1 MKKEN
6 TPIQQT
12 IIGVDLGD
20 TKHAICVTDKNGNI
34 LKEFFMTNTRKSF
47 EKLMNNYPQ
56 SLVAIEVGSHSPW
69 ISRYLEELG
78 AEVIVANARK
88 LRAIYTNER
97 KCDELDARMLAKI
110 ARLDVDLLHPI
121 KHSSEEAQKDF
132 LLIKI
137 RDALV
142 MQRASLMITVR
153 FTLKSL
159 GIKLRSTSSSA
170 FAKNARNELADNLQ
184 VLAMLDSTLTILSE
198 LTAQIKTY
206 EQDINKLVK
215 EKYPVATQLQ
225 QIPGVGPITAL
236 AFVLHIGEPENFKKP
251 RDIAAYLGLVPK
263 RDQSGKTDKQL
274 SISKTG
280 NKYLRCL
287 LVQAAQYILGH
298 FGPDCDLRSH
308 GLKLAAK
315 GGKGAKKKAV
325 IAVARKLSV
334 VMLTMWQKQLD
345 YNPHMQPQNAEAA

>member
-1 MKKEN
+1 M
-6 TPIQQT
+6 
-12 IIGVDLGD
+12 
-20 TKHAICVTDKNGNI
+20 
-34 LKEFFMTNTRKSF
+34 
-47 EKLMNNYPQ
+47 
-56 SLVAIEVGSHSPW
+56 
-69 ISRYLEELG
+69 
-78 AEVIVANARK
+78 
-88 LRAIYTNER
+88 
-97 KCDELDARMLAKI
+97 
-110 ARLDVDLLHPI
+110 
-121 KHSSEEAQKDF
+121 
-132 LLIKI
+132 
-137 RDALV
+137 
-142 MQRASLMITVR
+142 
-153 FTLKSL
+153 
-159 GIKLRSTSSSA
+159 
-170 FAKNARNELADNLQ
+170 
-184 VLAMLDSTLTILSE
+184 
-198 LTAQIKTY
+198 
-206 EQDINKLVK
+206 K